1 MIIADRSLKVHQG
14 QTDASVTVR
23 VFMPECDNG
32 TWTTRYEID
41 WPEGKRNGAARGI
54 DSAQSLLLALT
65 MIGSELYTSDY
76 HKSGVLMWSN
86 PGQGYGF
93 PISQNLRYLLQGDDA
108 KFL

>member
-23 VFMPECDNG
+23 VFVPECDNG

-54 DSAQSLLLALT
+54 DSSSIAAACAHDDRFGALHKRLPQ
-65 MIGSELYTSDY
+65 IGGLDVE
-76 HKSGVLMWSN
+76 
-86 PGQGYGF
+86 
-93 PISQNLRYLLQGDDA
+93 
-108 KFL
+108 